1 MNNVSISVILP
12 VYNGEQYIRET
23 IDSILS
29 QTFRDFELIIIN
41 DSSTDGTV
49 SIIKEYADPRI
60 AVVHNETNSGLIY
73 TLNRGLTLC
82 TGKYIARI
90 DADDIALKE
99 RLQTQFD
106 FMEAHPEV
114 GVCGCSIEIF
124 NDKNTRRQRVDFA
137 GSDLDIRAF
146 TFFQSPFN
154 HPSSFIR
161 KSILDEHCLQYPE
174 QYLHAEDYGL
184 WLEVLKY
191 TKGANIPTVLTR
203 YRKHEKSITAID
215 EKKNNKRIEVS
226 MQLHT
231 RYLSQ
236 NGIILSPEQMKIYT
250 PFTDRSFPYEINA
263 SNQQAIEQV
272 LKDFLTQLS
281 QKQAALYPGVLNF
294 LSINTFYKFFIN
306 KQIPRSLF
314 LMKLYGR
321 GAIHYI
327 KRQLGITLK

>member
-1 MNNVSISVILP
+1 MINNPTPADISVILP
-12 VYNGEQYIRET
+12 VYNGERYIRET

-29 QTFRDFELIIIN
+29 QTFRNFELIIIN
-41 DSSTDGTV
+41 DASTDATGA
-49 SIIKEYADPRI
+49 IIREYADSRI
-60 AVVHNETNSGLIY
+60 QIHCNETNRGLIY

-90 DADDIALKE
+90 DADDIALPR

-106 FMEAHPEV
+106 FMEANPEI

-161 KSILDEHCLQYPE
+161 KSVFDRHHLQYPE

-184 WLEVLKY
+184 WIEVLKY
-191 TKGANIPTVLTR
+191 TKGANIPEVLTR
-203 YRKHEKSITAID
+203 YRKHEMSITAVD
-215 EKKNNKRIEVS
+215 EKTNNKRIEVL

-231 RYLSQ
+231 LYLNQ
-236 NGIILSPEQMKIYT
+236 NGIVLSPEQMKIYT
-250 PFTDRSFPYEINA
+250 PFTDRSFTYVINA
-263 SNQQAIEQV
+263 QNRQAIEQV

-281 QKQAALYPGVLNF
+281 KKQAALYPGVLNF

-306 KQIPRSLF
+306 RQIPRSAF
-314 LMKLYGR
+314 LLKLYGR
-321 GAIHYI
+321 GAIHYL
-327 KRQLGITLK
+327 KRFF